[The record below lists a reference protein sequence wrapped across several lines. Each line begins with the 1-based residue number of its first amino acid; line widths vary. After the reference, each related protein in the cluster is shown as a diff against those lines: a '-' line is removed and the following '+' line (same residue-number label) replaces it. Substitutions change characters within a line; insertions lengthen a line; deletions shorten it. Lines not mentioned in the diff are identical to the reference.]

1 MNKSGFKFKKI
12 GITLAWL
19 STLGAL
25 WLGSAYPVH
34 AEGSRDL
41 VESGKGERPFTEWAP
56 NTFLAGIERITSLQ
70 TYVKAGET
78 IYLGSSVPASYSG
91 SGGDIVLTKPD
102 GGKIARDVLG
112 DGTGLID
119 TVDKEKSGPYSLSNT
134 GGYKPLTVEADQT
147 GWWTVQFH
155 GPASG
160 GNPAALP
167 VASSAFYS
175 ADASQNAIR
184 QAGTVAAWDVTVK
197 DANGEI
203 KDGRTYTNYLSLNM
217 GASFKYAYSK
227 LYVLTKDGYQYE
239 TDLNGIDPFGF
250 GFFSNNRG
258 FLDGSNAT
266 LYRSVNLANNL
277 PVGGVTVQNPTKPD
291 TATDQTHRIFF
302 NKPSAD
308 LPADV
313 PTEPRPLAQLQKDS
327 FKFVGAGS
335 SDSTAAPAAGGTF
348 SFTADKAGS
357 YQLVIDTDL
366 NGKFDAAVDRVLE
379 NTFVAGSNKITWD
392 GKNRAGSVLAEGFYP
407 AKLTVK
413 GGEYHFPM
421 LDIESAPN
429 GIKIKALN
437 QPEEPALPSGVTA
450 GTIYWNDSNYQTSNG
465 TSISLD
471 PVNGQTASNP
481 RDASSGRDSSTGAR
495 GFDNDYGNNKG
506 IDTWTYFPGPSYTT
520 TLNVKPNVSGTVFRD
535 TNGNGLKDAG
545 ERFYENIMLIVTDDA
560 GMEYNVWT
568 DSEGRFSLPS
578 GSGKITLR
586 LDRASSYEIT
596 TNNAVQTITV
606 APNASGTFAPIG
618 LNSKKTAT
626 PTISGLSAATDS
638 GESSQDGITF
648 VAIHQLNG
656 TAEADSEVTVYDSD
670 GVTVVYTAVADAQ
683 GIWSA
688 WGTSEASLANGTHM
702 LTATAKAP
710 LKDRS
715 AFSASYWVTLDNI
728 APAAIDVSTPQDGSE
743 ILQTAQPIVFKGTA
757 EVGSSL
763 WVSFDGGLSY
773 VRTGNA
779 DRAGSWNYTLPVT
792 LNPGTYRFL
801 ITSSDIAGNRSA
813 TRTVSLTVK
822 APPSFA
828 ELGVDGV
835 SSVTIPGTN
844 EPEATTVYTAVYGE
858 ESSPVTEP
866 VFWSIE
872 PSAPQGVS
880 IDPDTGELKVS
891 PSASAGFVNVK
902 ATLAGDPT
910 ISGSK
915 TVELKKTPVPVVI
928 GSVEGIVYSPT
939 GEALPDVTVWAGTSG
954 DEQAYSVASD
964 RNGRYRFDA
973 LPAGSYVVSVR
984 SSERVLDSGGVAIS
998 AEPEQFDLHLA
1009 EVAKIVLSADPD
1021 RLIGDGQSTAKLNV
1035 RVVDSLTR
1043 QPIEGVRAV
1052 LSADAGKLSEAE
1064 IRTDAGGTAEAI
1076 YTAPKIDS
1084 DQAVQET
1091 VTLIVREPKSG
1102 IYAEKRLSIA
1112 LLPPSINGVV
1122 TSGGKAIAGAVVKIA
1137 EDFDGDGA
1145 VDFTAEVRTAADGTY
1160 HIPVPRGNRTYTLH
1174 VEAPIEIGGVAR
1186 TVKMTQRS
1194 EVGALNRPGEE
1205 VAAIRQISGQLFVQK
1220 NENVSSPFEHFVRN
1234 GSVSGT
1240 LLDASGH
1247 TLSSEVKIDAEG
1259 GYQVDDVQPGTYRL
1273 LFAFRGPSGEKL
1285 AGVFKNVTVDQEGQL
1300 TIEPVLIDPYGIVSD
1315 SATGKAIE
1323 GVDMRLYWADTALNR
1338 AQGRVPDKE
1347 VSLPELADFA
1357 PNRNRNPQIT
1367 VADGSYAWMVYANG
1381 DYYIK
1386 AFKAGYDTYDSRIE
1400 KRNRAVVPGEDSWID
1415 NGIIHVG
1422 SAIVEYDLSMT
1433 KPAAAPAPAP
1443 SPSPSVPAPA
1453 PAPAFVPS
1461 VPQSPTVGNMTIGG
1475 YKLEWKPSTGA
1486 ASYRVYIDGRLAA
1499 SEVKLPEYWLGGL
1512 QSGRAYRL
1520 QISAVSAAGES
1531 ALSEAIEW
1539 TSPEQGTHIHYIF
1552 GYPDGT
1558 FRPER
1563 SISRAE
1569 MAAIMTRIMIG
1580 NEVPRAESDRYAD
1593 VPASHWAAGY
1603 ADKAAEFGVMNGT
1616 RNGMFQPERAITRG
1630 ELAVIMARFR
1640 NLEPIAEAGF
1650 SDTQGHWA
1658 EGYIGAAAEAG
1669 LLKGYTNGTFRPDE
1683 PIARAELVTAVNRML
1698 GRGPLLGELNVRWPD
1713 APANYWAFR
1722 DIMEASVDHDY
1733 VRDNGGEYWTE
1744 H

>member
-1 MNKSGFKFKKI
+1 M
-12 GITLAWL
+12 
-19 STLGAL
+19 
-25 WLGSAYPVH
+25 
-34 AEGSRDL
+34 
-41 VESGKGERPFTEWAP
+41 EWAP
-56 NTFLAGIERITSLQ
+56 GTHLAGIERITSLQ

-78 IYLGSSVPASYSG
+78 IYLGSSVPASYAE
-91 SGGDIVLTKPD
+91 SGGDIVVTKPD
-102 GGKIARDVLG
+102 GSKLSLDVLA

-119 TVDKEKSGPYSLSNT
+119 TVAKERLGPSSPSNT
-134 GGYKPLTVEADQT
+134 GGYQPLTVQAEQT

-155 GPASG
+155 GPMAKD
-160 GNPAALP
+160 NPLP
-167 VASSAFYS
+167 VAVDSNNFYSSTSSA
-175 ADASQNAIR
+175 NATN
-184 QAGTVAAWDVTVK
+184 QKGTVAAWDITVK
-197 DANGEI
+197 NAAGEI

-217 GASFKYAYSK
+217 GGGSKYAYSK

-266 LYRSVNLANNL
+266 LYRSVNLVNNL

-302 NKPSAD
+302 NKPSSD

-335 SDSTAAPAAGGTF
+335 SNSTAAPAAGGTF

-379 NTFVAGSNKITWD
+379 NTFVIGNNAVVWNGLDRS
-392 GKNRAGSVLAEGFYP
+392 GAVLPEGHYP

-437 QPEEPALPSGVTA
+437 QPDEPALPNGVTVS
-450 GTIYWNDSNYQTSNG
+450 TIYWNDSNYKTSNG

-471 PVNGQTASNP
+471 PANGETPPNP
-481 RDASSGRDSSTGAR
+481 RDASGGIDSSAGAR
-495 GFDNDYGNNKG
+495 GFNNNYGNDKG

-520 TLNVKPNVSGTVFRD
+520 TLNVKPNASGTVFLD
-535 TNGNGLKDAG
+535 KDGNGQKGAG
-545 ERFYENIMLIVTDDA
+545 EPFYENVMLTVTDDSL
-560 GMEYNVWT
+560 MEYKVWT
-568 DSEGRFSLPS
+568 DSEGRFSWPS
-578 GSGKITLR
+578 GSGKVTVR
-586 LDRASSYEIT
+586 LDRASSYEVT
-596 TNNAVQTITV
+596 THNAVQTITV
-606 APNASGTFAPIG
+606 AANASGTFAPIG
-618 LNSKKTAT
+618 LNPKTTAT
-626 PTISGLSAATDS
+626 PTILRLSPASDS
-638 GESSQDGITF
+638 GPSSTDAITN
-648 VAIHQLNG
+648 ARTPQLIG
-656 TAEADSEVTVYDSD
+656 TAEAYSQVTLYDSD
-670 GVTVVYTAVADAQ
+670 GTTVLAKTDADQQ
-683 GIWSA
+683 GTWAATLSA
-688 WGTSEASLANGTHM
+688 LSEGSHTL
-702 LTATAKAP
+702 TAKASAP
-710 LKDRS
+710 PKETSPASSRFSLVIDR
-715 AFSASYWVTLDNI
+715 TP
-728 APAAIDVSTPQDGSE
+728 PANPTVSTPQDGSE
-743 ILQTAQPIVFKGTA
+743 IQRDSQPIVFEGTA
-757 EVGSSL
+757 EAGSQIEFSIDNGNTYTSVAANGSSGA
-763 WVSFDGGLSY
+763 WKY
-773 VRTGNA
+773 E
-779 DRAGSWNYTLPVT
+779 LPPV
-792 LNPGTYRFL
+792 LEPGTHGFL
-801 ITSSDIAGNRSA
+801 IAASDLAGNRSA
-813 TRTVSLTVK
+813 ARTISIKVTT
-822 APPSFA
+822 PPSFG
-828 ELGVDGV
+828 ELDVYGA

-844 EPEATTVYTAVYGE
+844 EPEATTVYQAVYGE
-858 ESSPVTEP
+858 ENWPVSEP
-866 VFWSIE
+866 VSWSID
-872 PSAPQGVS
+872 PASPQGVS

-891 PSASAGFVNVK
+891 PAASEGFVNVK
-902 ATLAGDPT
+902 ATLASDPT

-915 TVELKKTPVPVVI
+915 SVELKKTPVPVVT

-939 GEALPDVTVWAGTSG
+939 GEALPDVTVWAGTVG
-954 DEQAYSVASD
+954 DEQAYNVSSD
-964 RNGRYRFDA
+964 GQGHYRFDA
-973 LPAGSYVVSVR
+973 LPAGSYVISVR

-998 AEPEQFDLHLA
+998 AELKQFDLHLA

-1035 RVVDSLTR
+1035 RVVDSLTG

-1052 LSADAGKLSEAE
+1052 ISADAGKLNETE
-1064 IRTDAGGTAEAI
+1064 IRTDADGTAEAI

-1102 IYAEKRLSIA
+1102 IYAEKRLTIA

-1137 EDFDGDGA
+1137 EDFDGDGI

-1174 VEAPIEIGGVAR
+1174 VEAPIEIGGVVR

-1220 NENVSSPFEHFVRN
+1220 DENVSSPFEHFVRD

-1240 LLDASGH
+1240 LLDVSGH

-1273 LFAFRGPSGEKL
+1273 LFTFQGPSGEKL
-1285 AGVFKNVTVDQEGQL
+1285 AGVFKDVTVDQEGQL

-1338 AQGRVPDKE
+1338 TQGRVPDTE

-1386 AFKAGYDTYDSRIE
+1386 AFKSGYDAYDSRIE
-1400 KRNRAVVPGEDSWID
+1400 KRNRAVIPGEDSWID

-1422 SAIVEYDLSMT
+1422 SAIVEYDLSM
-1433 KPAAAPAPAP
+1433 KRIASEPAPTPVPSAP
-1443 SPSPSVPAPA
+1443 VATVQPPATA
-1453 PAPAFVPS
+1453 TVVPS
-1461 VPQSPTVGNMTIGG
+1461 VPSEPSVANATIGG
-1475 YKLEWKPSTGA
+1475 YKLTWKPSTGA
-1486 ASYRVYIDGRLAA
+1486 ASYRVYIDGRLVA
-1499 SEVKLPEYWLGGL
+1499 SDVKLNEYWLSGL
-1512 QSGRAYRL
+1512 QAGSGYRL
-1520 QISAVSAAGES
+1520 QVSAVSAAGES
-1531 ALSEAIEW
+1531 ALSEAVEW

-1580 NEVPRAESDRYAD
+1580 ND
-1593 VPASHWAAGY
+1593 VPQAASSRYSDVPSSHWAAGY
-1603 ADKAAEFGVMNGT
+1603 ADKAAELGVMNGT
-1616 RNGMFQPERAITRG
+1616 QGGKFQPERAITRG

-1640 NLEPIAEAGF
+1640 NLEPIAGAGF

-1658 EGYIGAAAEAG
+1658 DGYIRAAAEAG
-1669 LLKGYTNGTFRPDE
+1669 LLKGYVNGTFRPDE

-1713 APANYWAFR
+1713 APASYWAFR

-1733 VRDNGGEYWTE
+1733 VRDDGGEYWTE
-1744 H
+1744 R